1 MSELENLQLDLAEV
15 QQVLGT
21 LKRKGNIEY
30 LNNRIKYL
38 ENSIKILTPQK
49 VEQPEKQQEASPKDS
64 DTLQYQGITKYA
76 WDQEGNKI
84 KIIISLDG
92 IGQLPKENI
101 MSSFS
106 TQSVDVKILNYKGI
120 NQRFGIKKTFDDLK
134 DRECSVK
141 TTNNSLVVNL
151 IKKENKHWDQLAYK
165 EKLINTDSSKVD
177 KEDPQAS
184 LMNMMKEM
192 YQNGDDEMKRTIA
205 QAWSKSQQ
213 EKGLK

>member
-1 MSELENLQLDLAEV
+1 MSELENLQLDLEEV

-49 VEQPEKQQEASPKDS
+49 VEQPEKQHEQNSKDQDS
-64 DTLQYQGITKYA
+64 LQYQGITKYA

-84 KIIISLDG
+84 KIIISMDG

-101 MSSFS
+101 ISSFS
-106 TQSVDVKILNYKGI
+106 THSVDVKILNYKGI

-134 DRECSVK
+134 DRECSIK
-141 TTNNSLVVNL
+141 TTNNSLIINL

-213 EKGLK
+213 EKGFK

>member
-1 MSELENLQLDLAEV
+1 MSEIEELQQDLAEV

-21 LKRKGNIEY
+21 IKRKGNIDY
-30 LNNRIKYL
+30 LNNRVKYL

-49 VEQPEKQQEASPKDS
+49 VVEPEKQQEQQSKDQ
-64 DTLQYQGITKYA
+64 DILLYQGITKYA

-84 KIIISLDG
+84 KIIISLEG

-101 MSSFS
+101 ISSFS
-106 TQSVDVKILNYKGI
+106 INSVDVKIQNYKGI

-141 TTNNSLVVNL
+141 TTNNSLIINL
-151 IKKENKHWDQLAYK
+151 IKKENKHWDQLAFK
-165 EKLINTDSSKVD
+165 EKLINTDTSKVD
-177 KEDPQAS
+177 KDDPQAS

-192 YQNGDDEMKRTIA
+192 YQNGDDDMKRTIA
-205 QAWSKSQQ
+205 QAWTKSQS
-213 EKGLK
+213 EKGFK